1 MFALF
6 VCGAGRGGEE
16 KGLWTGDPRVGAEGG
31 KGFSDMYGF
40 VAARCLHMPMPTRAY
55 GPVSGVPIFCAISP
69 RQPKNNFHPASG
81 SVI

>member
-16 KGLWTGDPRVGAEGG
+16 KGLRTGDPRVGAEGK
-31 KGFSDMYGF
+31 KGYSDMYAF
-40 VAARCLHMPMPTRAY
+40 VAARCLHMPTRAY
-55 GPVSGVPIFCAISP
+55 GPVSGVLIFCAISP

-81 SVI
+81 FVI